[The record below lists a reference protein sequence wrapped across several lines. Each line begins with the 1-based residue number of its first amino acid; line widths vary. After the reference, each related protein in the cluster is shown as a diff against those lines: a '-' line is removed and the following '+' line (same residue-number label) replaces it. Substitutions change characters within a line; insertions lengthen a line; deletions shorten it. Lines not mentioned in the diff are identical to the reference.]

1 MQNCTPDPEHIIDVN
16 ASGTRLQAASM
27 AMISVTEVK
36 HNCDIFMCVDV
47 GVVGHYSVAN
57 SFAFEMKHKFSV

>member
-1 MQNCTPDPEHIIDVN
+1 
-16 ASGTRLQAASM
+16 M

-57 SFAFEMKHKFSV
+57 SFAFEMKHKISV